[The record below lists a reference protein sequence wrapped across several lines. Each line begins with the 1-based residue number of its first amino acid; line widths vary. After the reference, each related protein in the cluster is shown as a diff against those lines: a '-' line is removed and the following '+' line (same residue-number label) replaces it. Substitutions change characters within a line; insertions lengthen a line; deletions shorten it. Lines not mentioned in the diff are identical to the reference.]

1 MDTLEGGQE
10 AEAGATVLLLPAL
23 LPALDQLSSLLCAH
37 PRGHCQELRV
47 TVLWPGDWAPM
58 MGHGELTNTTAA
70 SSGSL
75 DRGHL
80 MRGGPQ

>member
-1 MDTLEGGQE
+1 MDTVEGGQE

-23 LPALDQLSSLLCAH
+23 LPALDQLSSLLWCPSQGSL
-37 PRGHCQELRV
+37 PRAKGHCAVARGL
-47 TVLWPGDWAPM
+47 GPM

-75 DRGHL
+75 DRGHS
-80 MRGGPQ
+80 